1 MTNFDTEVRWFNFTA
16 PKYNTKLLH
25 NKALPLF
32 IFLAC
37 DKIMQCGLINV
48 ATSLHLIGHGSA
60 AKIPHTWLL
69 SNLNINMV
77 GLKCRKGRK
86 RLSTLAHLL
95 QEVREEKVGSRFFQE
110 WSEWLKLIHTYL
122 FRSSHYSDLCGERF
136 D

>member
-1 MTNFDTEVRWFNFTA
+1 
-16 PKYNTKLLH
+16 
-25 NKALPLF
+25 
-32 IFLAC
+32 
-37 DKIMQCGLINV
+37 MQCGLINV

-110 WSEWLKLIHTYL
+110 WSEWLKLILTY
-122 FRSSHYSDLCGERF
+122 YSGAAIMAICVVNGLTRLTDYNTE
-136 D
+136 